1 TLADTWRDG
10 QVIDVLAELMKL
22 SSSALVETIFC
33 DTLQD
38 ADYQALHD
46 NIAVLVNG
54 LLREMVTP
62 AKLKGLPGFSSR
74 TFPRASKDTREII
87 ASAVAKAQAP
97 TTDRGALL
105 SALVNARDDSGKQ
118 QLDDDELNDIMITIF
133 LAGTETTATTLSWC
147 LYLSTAHATV

>member
-1 TLADTWRDG
+1 EPAIVVCDAELTRQVFVDDRTYDKGGPMFENARTFSGNGLVTTLHDTHRRQRRLAQVAFQRLRLPGYAQTMVGQIAKLADTWRDG

-38 ADYQALHD
+38 TDYQALHD
-46 NIAVLVNG
+46 NIALLVNG

-74 TFPRASKDTREII
+74 TFRRA
-87 ASAVAKAQAP
+87 
-97 TTDRGALL
+97 
-105 SALVNARDDSGKQ
+105 
-118 QLDDDELNDIMITIF
+118 
-133 LAGTETTATTLSWC
+133 
-147 LYLSTAHATV
+147 